1 MTEQEKGEHLCR
13 ITGVIIC
20 YEENNQLKIGT
31 EIARSSNKYL
41 SGDCVNFCPMCGYKI
56 PENPKPKTIDQIDL
70 KSALNII
77 ESTKTLALKQIRNK
91 CINEIE
97 IANTIYEK
105 IIEEFENQS
114 VTNPNQLEKKYGST

>member
-56 PENPKPKTIDQIDL
+56 PEKPKLKTIDQIDL
-70 KSALNII
+70 KSALQVI
-77 ESTKTLALKQIRNK
+77 ESAKTLAVERIRYSCNL
-91 CINEIE
+91 ELE
-97 IANTIYEK
+97 IANRIYES
-105 IIEEFENQS
+105 IIEEFENKS
-114 VTNPNQLEKKYGST
+114 VTKPNHLEDE